1 MFFVCFLF
9 QVHVCERWCLIGPGA
24 VQLGYIDCE
33 VVVNPTRRQLRD
45 SALNMVVVAT
55 ENKKVGR

>member
-1 MFFVCFLF
+1 MFDFCLF
-9 QVHVCERWCLIGPGA
+9 DDVSCLLIGPGA

-45 SALNMVVVAT
+45 SSLNMVVVAT
-55 ENKKVGR
+55 ENKKVGQ